1 MKFERMEIRAFLDE
15 LASDS
20 PAPGGGSVAALC
32 ASLGSALVSMVAN
45 LTIGKEKYKDSW
57 QIMEDVVSKSESLRF
72 KFVDLMNKDTES
84 FNSFMAAMKL
94 PKATEEEMCI
104 RKKAMGEASKLA
116 TEVPLLTLEA
126 CVEVCELAYL
136 AAKDGNTN
144 TISDAGSAALISEA
158 AGRAAAY
165 NVKINLPGVTD
176 ESFAADFKARMEDA
190 LKQLKANA
198 EKTTEI
204 LDKALQ

>member
-1 MKFERMEIRAFLDE
+1 MKFEKMEIRSFLDE

-57 QIMEDVVSKSESLRF
+57 QLMEDVVGKSESLRF

-84 FNSFMAAMKL
+84 FNVFMAALKM
-94 PKATEEEMCI
+94 PKTTEDEKCS

-116 TEVPLLTLEA
+116 TEIPLLTLES
-126 CVEVCELAYL
+126 CVEMAELAYL
-136 AAKDGNTN
+136 AAKNGNTN
-144 TISDAGSAALISEA
+144 TISDAGSAALIAEA

-176 ESFAADFKARMEDA
+176 ETFAADYKARMEEA
-190 LKQLKANA
+190 LLQLKINA
-198 EKTTEI
+198 DKTTGI
-204 LDKALQ
+204 LDAAL

>member
-94 PKATEEEMCI
+94 PKATEEEKCI

-158 AGRAAAY
+158 AGSAAAY

>member
-45 LTIGKEKYKDSW
+45 LTVGKEKYRESW
-57 QIMEDVVSKSESLRF
+57 QMMEDIVSKSESLRF
-72 KFVDLMNKDTES
+72 KFVELMNRDTES
-84 FNSFMAAMKL
+84 FNTFMAAMKMS
-94 PKATEEEMCI
+94 KATEEEKCV
-104 RKKAMGEASKLA
+104 RKKAMGEAAKLA

-126 CVEVCELAYL
+126 CVEMTELAYL
-136 AAKDGNTN
+136 AARNGNTN
-144 TISDAGSAALISEA
+144 TISDAGSAALLGEA
-158 AGRAAAY
+158 AGKAAAY

-176 ESFAADFKARMEDA
+176 ETFAADFKVRMTEA
-190 LKQLKANA
+190 LVQLGSNA
-198 EKTTEI
+198 EKTTDI

>member
-1 MKFERMEIRAFLDE
+1 MKFEKMEIRSFLDE

-57 QIMEDVVSKSESLRF
+57 QLMEDVVGKSESLRF

-84 FNSFMAAMKL
+84 FNVFMTALKM
-94 PKATEEEMCI
+94 PKATEDEKCL

-116 TEVPLLTLEA
+116 TEIPLLTLES
-126 CVEVCELAYL
+126 CVEMAELAYL
-136 AAKDGNTN
+136 AAKNGNTN
-144 TISDAGSAALISEA
+144 TISDAGSAALIAEA

-176 ESFAADFKARMEDA
+176 ETFAADYKARMEEA
-190 LKQLKANA
+190 LLQLKINA
-198 EKTTEI
+198 DKTTGI
-204 LDKALQ
+204 LDAAL

>member
-94 PKATEEEMCI
+94 PKATEEEKCI

-176 ESFAADFKARMEDA
+176 ESFAADFKARMKDA

>member
-45 LTIGKEKYKDSW
+45 LTIGKEKYKESW
-57 QIMEDVVSKSESLRF
+57 QLMEDVVGKSESLRF
-72 KFVDLMNKDTES
+72 KFVELMNRDTES
-84 FNSFMAAMKL
+84 FNTFMAAMKM
-94 PKATEEEMCI
+94 PKATEEEKCI

-126 CVEVCELAYL
+126 CVEMTELAYL
-136 AAKDGNTN
+136 AAKNGNTN
-144 TISDAGSAALISEA
+144 TISDAGSAALLGDA
-158 AGRAAAY
+158 AGKAAAY

-176 ESFAADFKARMEDA
+176 ETFAADFKARMTEA
-190 LKQLKANA
+190 LQQLSINA
-198 EKTTEI
+198 EKATAI

>member
-94 PKATEEEMCI
+94 PKATEEEKCI

-204 LDKALQ
+204 LDKELQ

>member
-45 LTIGKEKYKDSW
+45 LTVGKEKYRESW
-57 QIMEDVVSKSESLRF
+57 QMMEDIVSKSESLRF
-72 KFVDLMNKDTES
+72 KFVELMNRDTES
-84 FNSFMAAMKL
+84 FNTFMAAMKM
-94 PKATEEEMCI
+94 PKATEEEKCV
-104 RKKAMGEASKLA
+104 RKKAIGEAAKLT

-126 CVEVCELAYL
+126 CVEMTELAYL
-136 AAKDGNTN
+136 AARNGNTN
-144 TISDAGSAALISEA
+144 TISDAGSAALLGEA
-158 AGRAAAY
+158 AGKAAAY
-165 NVKINLPGVTD
+165 NVKINLPGVAD
-176 ESFAADFKARMEDA
+176 ETFAADFKVRMTEA
-190 LKQLKANA
+190 LVQLGSNA
-198 EKTTEI
+198 EKTTDI

>member
-1 MKFERMEIRAFLDE
+1 MKFERMEIRAFIDE

-57 QIMEDVVSKSESLRF
+57 DLMEDVVGKSESLRF

-84 FNSFMAAMKL
+84 FNTFMSALKM
-94 PKATEEEMCI
+94 PKATEDEKCS

-116 TEVPLLTLEA
+116 TEIPLLTLES
-126 CVEVCELAYL
+126 CVEMAELAYL
-136 AAKDGNTN
+136 AAKNGNTN
-144 TISDAGSAALISEA
+144 TISDAGSAALIAEA

-176 ESFAADFKARMEDA
+176 ETFAADFKARMEDA
-190 LKQLKANA
+190 LDQLSINA
-198 EKTTEI
+198 EKTTDI
-204 LDKALQ
+204 LDAAL

>member
-45 LTIGKEKYKDSW
+45 LTICKEKYKDSW

-94 PKATEEEMCI
+94 PKATEEEKCI

>member
-32 ASLGSALVSMVAN
+32 ASLGSALVSMVAT

-94 PKATEEEMCI
+94 PKATEEEKCI

-144 TISDAGSAALISEA
+144 TISDAGSTALISEA

>member
-1 MKFERMEIRAFLDE
+1 MKFVRMDIRAFLDE

-94 PKATEEEMCI
+94 PKATEEEKCI

>member
-1 MKFERMEIRAFLDE
+1 MKFERMEIRAFIDE

-32 ASLGSALVSMVAN
+32 ASLGAALVSMVAN
-45 LTIGKEKYKDSW
+45 LTIGKEKYMDSW
-57 QIMEDVVSKSESLRF
+57 QVMEDTVGKSESLRF
-72 KFVDLMNKDTES
+72 KLVDLMNRDTES
-84 FNSFMAAMKL
+84 FNSFMAAMKM
-94 PKATEEEMCI
+94 PKATEEEKCA

-126 CVEVCELAYL
+126 CVEVAELACL
-136 AAKDGNTN
+136 AARDGNTN
-144 TISDAGSAALISEA
+144 TISDAGSAALIAEA
-158 AGRAAAY
+158 AGKAAAY

-190 LKQLKANA
+190 LEQLKMNA
-198 EKTTEI
+198 QKTSDI
-204 LDKALQ
+204 LDKTLQ

>member
-94 PKATEEEMCI
+94 PKATEEEKCI

-176 ESFAADFKARMEDA
+176 ESFAADFKARMKDA

-198 EKTTEI
+198 EDRKSVV
-204 LDKALQ
+204 

>member
-45 LTIGKEKYKDSW
+45 LTIGKEKYKESW
-57 QIMEDVVSKSESLRF
+57 QLMEDVVGKSESLRF
-72 KFVDLMNKDTES
+72 KFVELMNRDTES
-84 FNSFMAAMKL
+84 FNTFMAAMKM
-94 PKATEEEMCI
+94 PKAKEEEKCI

-126 CVEVCELAYL
+126 CVEMAELAYL
-136 AAKDGNTN
+136 AAKNGNTN
-144 TISDAGSAALISEA
+144 TISDAGSAALIAEA
-158 AGRAAAY
+158 AGKAAAY
-165 NVKINLPGVTD
+165 NVKINLPGITD
-176 ESFAADFKARMEDA
+176 ETFAADFKARMTEA
-190 LKQLKANA
+190 LLQLSISAD
-198 EKTTEI
+198 KTTDI
-204 LDKALQ
+204 LDKELQ

>member
-1 MKFERMEIRAFLDE
+1 VKFEKMEIRAFIDE

-45 LTIGKEKYKDSW
+45 LTIGKEKYKESW
-57 QIMEDVVSKSESLRF
+57 QLMEDVVGKSESLRF
-72 KFVDLMNKDTES
+72 QFVDLMNKDTES
-84 FNSFMAAMKL
+84 FNVFMAALKM
-94 PKATEEEMCI
+94 PKATEDEKCS

-116 TEVPLLTLEA
+116 TEIPLLTLES
-126 CVEVCELAYL
+126 CVEMAELAYL
-136 AAKDGNTN
+136 AAKNGNTN
-144 TISDAGSAALISEA
+144 TISDAGSAALIAEA

-176 ESFAADFKARMEDA
+176 ETFAEDFKARMEEA
-190 LKQLKANA
+190 LNQLKINA
-198 EKTTEI
+198 DKTTDI
-204 LDKALQ
+204 LDAAL

>member
-57 QIMEDVVSKSESLRF
+57 QTMEDVVGKSEALRF
-72 KFVDLMNKDTES
+72 KFIDLMNKDTES
-84 FNSFMAAMKL
+84 FNTFMAAMKL
-94 PKATEEEMCI
+94 PKSTEEEKCA
-104 RKKAMGEASKLA
+104 RRKAMAEASKLA
-116 TEVPLLTLEA
+116 TKVPLMTLEA
-126 CVEVCELAYL
+126 CVEMSELAYL
-136 AAKDGNTN
+136 AARDGNPN

-158 AGRAAAY
+158 AGKAAAY

-176 ESFAADFKARMEDA
+176 ETFSADFKARMEEA
-190 LKQLKANA
+190 LVQLTANVK
-198 EKTTEI
+198 KTEEL
-204 LDKALQ
+204 LDKSLS

>member
-84 FNSFMAAMKL
+84 FNSFMAARRS
-94 PKATEEEMCI
+94 ASA
-104 RKKAMGEASKLA
+104 RKRWER
-116 TEVPLLTLEA
+116 PQ
-126 CVEVCELAYL
+126 
-136 AAKDGNTN
+136 
-144 TISDAGSAALISEA
+144 
-158 AGRAAAY
+158 
-165 NVKINLPGVTD
+165 NLPPK
-176 ESFAADFKARMEDA
+176 SRS
-190 LKQLKANA
+190 
-198 EKTTEI
+198 
-204 LDKALQ
+204 

>member
-1 MKFERMEIRAFLDE
+1 MKFEKMEIRAFLDE

-57 QIMEDVVSKSESLRF
+57 DLMEDVVGKSESLRF

-84 FNSFMAAMKL
+84 FNTFMSALKM
-94 PKATEEEMCI
+94 PKATEDEKCS

-116 TEVPLLTLEA
+116 TEIPLLTLES
-126 CVEVCELAYL
+126 CVEMAELAYL
-136 AAKDGNTN
+136 AAKNGNTN
-144 TISDAGSAALISEA
+144 TISDAGSAALIAEA

-176 ESFAADFKARMEDA
+176 ETFAADFKARMEDA
-190 LKQLKANA
+190 LDQLSINA
-198 EKTTEI
+198 EKTTDI
-204 LDKALQ
+204 LDAAL

>member
-45 LTIGKEKYKDSW
+45 LTIGKEKYKESW
-57 QIMEDVVSKSESLRF
+57 QLMEDVVGKSESLRF
-72 KFVDLMNKDTES
+72 KFVELMNRDTES
-84 FNSFMAAMKL
+84 FNTFMAAMKM
-94 PKATEEEMCI
+94 PKAKEEEKCI

-126 CVEVCELAYL
+126 CVEMTELAYL
-136 AAKDGNTN
+136 AAKNGNTN
-144 TISDAGSAALISEA
+144 TISDAGSAALIGEA
-158 AGRAAAY
+158 AGKAAAY

-176 ESFAADFKARMEDA
+176 ETFAADFKARMTEA
-190 LKQLKANA
+190 LQQLGINA
-198 EKTTEI
+198 DKTTDI

>member
-57 QIMEDVVSKSESLRF
+57 QIMEDVVSKSESLRI

-94 PKATEEEMCI
+94 PKATEEEKCI

>member
-94 PKATEEEMCI
+94 PKATEEEKCI

>member
-1 MKFERMEIRAFLDE
+1 MKFEKMEIRAFLDE

-45 LTIGKEKYKDSW
+45 LTIGKEKYKESW
-57 QIMEDVVSKSESLRF
+57 QLMEDVVGKSESLRF
-72 KFVDLMNKDTES
+72 QFVDLMNKDTES
-84 FNSFMAAMKL
+84 FNVFMAALKM
-94 PKATEEEMCI
+94 PKATEDEKCS

-116 TEVPLLTLEA
+116 TEIPLLTLES
-126 CVEVCELAYL
+126 CVEMAELAYL
-136 AAKDGNTN
+136 AAKNGNTN
-144 TISDAGSAALISEA
+144 TISDAGSAALIAEA

-190 LKQLKANA
+190 LDQLSINA
-198 EKTTEI
+198 EKTTDI
-204 LDKALQ
+204 LDAAL

>member
-20 PAPGGGSVAALC
+20 PAPGGGSVAALG

-45 LTIGKEKYKDSW
+45 LTIGKEKYRESW
-57 QIMEDVVSKSESLRF
+57 QMMEDIVNKSETLRF
-72 KFVDLMNKDTES
+72 KFVDLMNRDTES
-84 FNSFMAAMKL
+84 FNSFMTAMKM
-94 PKATEEEMCI
+94 PKATDEEKAV

-126 CVEVCELAYL
+126 CVELTELAYL
-136 AAKDGNTN
+136 AAKNGNTN
-144 TISDAGSAALISEA
+144 TISDAGSAALLGEA

-176 ESFAADFKARMEDA
+176 GSFADDFRVRMEEA
-190 LKQLKANA
+190 LLQLKNNV
-198 EKTTEI
+198 EKTTGV
-204 LDKALQ
+204 LDSALQ

>member
-94 PKATEEEMCI
+94 PKATEEEKCI

-144 TISDAGSAALISEA
+144 TISDAGSAALLSEA